1 MYLAAKLRLKLVSI
15 RLAPYYVPIAAD
27 LVFPRYTTYSEQV
40 YCYHVI
46 HVRAIERKKMRRI
59 ERENQ
64 KWEFLPEINTR
75 NACSHAPYRSLQLPE
90 G

>member
-1 MYLAAKLRLKLVSI
+1 MYLASKLRLKLVSI

-27 LVFPRYTTYSEQV
+27 LVFPRYATYSEQV

-46 HVRAIERKKMRRI
+46 HVRGIERKKMRRR